1 MEIYRFTNMANITK
15 GLALVLV
22 GDPNLSSVYI
32 TDSQF
37 KKKRSSVYNYI

>member
-1 MEIYRFTNMANITK
+1 MANITK

-32 TDSQF
+32 TDSQL
-37 KKKRSSVYNYI
+37 KKKKSSVYNYI